1 MHGKVIQ
8 RLIDLMVSNKII
20 KSEETELYSYGLMQ
34 GTLMLLNIFTILI
47 IGKILGMLWQ
57 SSVFMVTYF
66 PLRTYAGGYHA
77 RTQLNCY
84 ISSVVLIVMV
94 LLGIRYMKWT
104 NLIYITISII
114 SGLTIYIFSP
124 VEDSNKPIDDIGL
137 KIFRKKSRIIL
148 IFELILLILFI
159 FLRKNN
165 IAECI
170 LVSLFTVSVMLIL
183 GKIKCRLETNSSI

>member
-1 MHGKVIQ
+1 
-8 RLIDLMVSNKII
+8 
-20 KSEETELYSYGLMQ
+20 
-34 GTLMLLNIFTILI
+34 MLLNVFTILI
-47 IGKILGMLWQ
+47 IGIIFGMLWE
-57 SSVFMVTYF
+57 SLVFMVTYIHI
-66 PLRTYAGGYHA
+66 RTYAGGYHA
-77 RTQLNCY
+77 ITQLNCC
-84 ISSVVLIVMV
+84 ISSVVIIVMV

-104 NLIYITISII
+104 SLIYVTISIF
-114 SGLTIYIFSP
+114 SGLIIYILSP
-124 VEDSNKPIDDIGL
+124 VEDSNKPIDDIGV

-183 GKIKCRLETNSSI
+183 GKIKCRLETNSSIWIELVSKF